1 MDFRFK
7 LFLEG
12 ILIGFIA
19 GFVIVF
25 YRLLLEKADLFR
37 EIVYTNLKSHSWWFI
52 LLWFLILIVT
62 GYLVGYMT
70 KKEPMISGSGIPQ
83 VKGQL
88 SSQLTVNWAR
98 VIVGKFIG
106 GVLAIGAGLSLGRE
120 GPSVQLGAAV
130 GHGIGRSL
138 GRLKIENKYLITS
151 GASAGLAAAFNA
163 PLAGVIFALE
173 EMHKNFSPIVLSSA
187 MAASLTADFVSQR
200 FFGQKPV
207 FNFQALPDLP
217 LNHFLFL
224 IVLGIIIGL
233 FGVLF
238 NYFLVKT
245 LDLYSKWGLSPE
257 FKVIIPITLAG
268 LLGFVLPEVLGG
280 GHHLINKLRAEHLT
294 LTTLSILLIVKFLFT
309 MLSYGSGAPGGIFL
323 PLLVIGAL
331 TGNIY
336 GDIINK
342 LLHIDSAYINNFI
355 VLSMA
360 AYFTAIVKA
369 PITGSILIT
378 EMTGSFSHLFA
389 LATVSMTAY
398 LVTELLHSRP
408 VYEIL
413 LERVLK
419 SRGVCELGTDCK
431 KMIIEIPVCLGSE
444 LDQKKIRDIK
454 WPKDCLLV
462 GIKRGENE
470 IIPNGNTLIQVGDY
484 LIVLTNEDK
493 EVTAK
498 KVLSLLAGE
507 CNI

>member
-1 MDFRFK
+1 
-7 LFLEG
+7 
-12 ILIGFIA
+12 
-19 GFVIVF
+19 
-25 YRLLLEKADLFR
+25 
-37 EIVYTNLKSHSWWFI
+37 
-52 LLWFLILIVT
+52 
-62 GYLVGYMT
+62 
-70 KKEPMISGSGIPQ
+70 
-83 VKGQL
+83 
-88 SSQLTVNWAR
+88 
-98 VIVGKFIG
+98 
-106 GVLAIGAGLSLGRE
+106 
-120 GPSVQLGAAV
+120 
-130 GHGIGRSL
+130 
-138 GRLKIENKYLITS
+138 
-151 GASAGLAAAFNA
+151 
-163 PLAGVIFALE
+163 
-173 EMHKNFSPIVLSSA
+173 
-187 MAASLTADFVSQR
+187 
-200 FFGQKPV
+200 
-207 FNFQALPDLP
+207 
-217 LNHFLFL
+217 
-224 IVLGIIIGL
+224 
-233 FGVLF
+233 
-238 NYFLVKT
+238 
-245 LDLYSKWGLSPE
+245 
-257 FKVIIPITLAG
+257 
-268 LLGFVLPEVLGG
+268 
-280 GHHLINKLRAEHLT
+280 
-294 LTTLSILLIVKFLFT
+294 

-331 TGNIY
+331 TRNIY

-419 SRGVCELGTDCK
+419 SRGVCELGTNCK

-444 LDQKKIRDIK
+444 LNQKKIRDIK

-470 IIPNGNTLIQVGDY
+470 IIPNSNTLIQVGDY